1 MSGNNQNSYMDLH
14 THGFGYLNR
23 VRKVI
28 PKKGNPFYA
37 ATIAC
42 LRGDDNER
50 TFIDCKVVGKEA
62 IALFETHQ
70 LDSYDFS
77 PQGGDKGSL
86 SFTISDISLETFT
99 YQSNHSTKAGQFGAS
114 IKGRLL
120 KVKYLKVNDVVLL
133 QSSTSK
139 GSDENQQAA

>member
-1 MSGNNQNSYMDLH
+1 LPFTKYLYFAGRGARF
-14 THGFGYLNR
+14 GFEIFCFDR
-23 VRKVI
+23 A
-28 PKKGNPFYA
+28 P
-37 ATIAC
+37 
-42 LRGDDNER
+42 
-50 TFIDCKVVGKEA
+50 
-62 IALFETHQ
+62 
-70 LDSYDFS
+70 
-77 PQGGDKGSL
+77 GGDKGSL

-99 YQSNHSTKAGQFGAS
+99 YQSNHSTKAGQPGAS